1 MNGVHDMPTARRIN
15 RGKTVNREQA
25 LHENALKSLVNE
37 VGDAQKE
44 IDRLTAF
51 IKESMPKIE
60 THLKGAALTEYQA
73 ANGALAH
80 WVTPASRDT
89 STISVAGFKKLV
101 HDKDFM
107 ASISVTRK
115 AASEL
120 LGARELAKI
129 TTTIPASPKK
139 PELKVEFPK

>member
-1 MNGVHDMPTARRIN
+1 MPAARRIN
-15 RGKTVNREQA
+15 RSKTVDRTQA
-25 LHENALKSLVNE
+25 RHQNALKSLVNE

-44 IDRLTAF
+44 IERLTAF

-80 WVTPASRDT
+80 WVTPASRAS
-89 STISVAGFKKLV
+89 STISVEKFKKLV
-101 HDKDFM
+101 SDKDFM
-107 ASISVTRK
+107 ASVSVTKK
-115 AASEL
+115 AASAL

-129 TTTIPASPKK
+129 TTTIPASPKEL
-139 PELKVEFPK
+139 ELKVEFPK